1 MGSKTISGVTIEC
14 VQGDITKQADLDAV
28 VNAANAQLR
37 PGGGVAGAIH
47 RAAGP
52 ELDEVCRPLAP
63 IRPGEAVITSA
74 CNLPNK
80 HVIHALGPVYG
91 KDTPSDTI
99 LANAYR
105 NSLARAE
112 EAGLASVGFPALS
125 TGVFGY
131 PVDEAATVA
140 LKTIAEQAPK
150 LNTVKLVRMVLF
162 GTKDADVHEKA
173 LAQLSE

>member
-1 MGSKTISGVTIEC
+1 MASKTISGVTIEC

-91 KDTPSDTI
+91 RDTPPDRI
-99 LANAYR
+99 LADAYR

-112 EAGLASVGFPALS
+112 ETGLTSVGFPALS

-131 PVDEAATVA
+131 PMEEAATIA

-150 LNTVKLVRMVLF
+150 LNSVRLVRMVLF
-162 GTKDADVHEKA
+162 GSKDADVHEKA
-173 LAQLSE
+173 LAQLDA

>member
-1 MGSKTISGVTIEC
+1 MSTPYRSNSVGVQNFASSI
-14 VQGDITKQADLDAV
+14 
-28 VNAANAQLR
+28 LR

-74 CNLPNK
+74 CKLPNK

-91 KDTPSDTI
+91 KDTPSDEI
-99 LANAYR
+99 LADAYR

-112 EAGLASVGFPALS
+112 ENGLGSVGFPALS
-125 TGVFGY
+125 TGAFGY
-131 PVDEAATVA
+131 PREEAARVA
-140 LKTIAEQAPK
+140 LNTIAGEAPK
-150 LNTVKLVRMVLF
+150 LNSVRLVRMVLF
-162 GTKDADVHEKA
+162 GSKDADVHEKA
-173 LAQLSE
+173 LSELDA